1 MLDDFN
7 TLSWW
12 LSPQATIDELET
24 AVAGDTWQWTKNLSL
39 YPASAGYTLAY
50 YFANATNAFS
60 ISGSAI
66 TTSGNTYLVNFA
78 ATAGIVP
85 GKYRW
90 QVYVTTLAGVRSTAA
105 EGWLTVTPNL
115 ALGQPVELRT
125 PARALLDAID
135 TLLAGRVLTDTT
147 KYTIANRSL
156 EKLTPIQL
164 MEARSLVAWRVFHE
178 MRQERIANG
187 LDDGKRLYARFDRRG

>member
-1 MLDDFN
+1 MLDN
-7 TLSWW
+7 LTIASWW

-24 AVAGDTWQWTKNLSL
+24 AVAGDTWQWLKNLPL
-39 YPASAGYTLAY
+39 YPAGQGYTLAY

-60 ISGSAI
+60 IQGAAI
-66 TTSGNTYLVNFA
+66 TTSGDTFLINFA

-90 QVYVTTLAGVRSTAA
+90 QAYATLGGVRSTAV

-115 ALGQPVELRT
+115 AVGQPVDGRT

-135 TLLAGRVLTDTT
+135 TLLAGRVLTDVA

-156 EKLTPIQL
+156 EKLSQL
-164 MEARSLVAWRVFHE
+164 ELMKARSLIAWRVFHE
-178 MRQERIANG
+178 QRVERIANG
-187 LDDGKRLYARFDRRG
+187 LDDGKRLYVRFNRG